1 MKILNQYIS
10 EEGKRVT
17 QYSRD
22 GVNVTHTV
30 VDDVPQEVTEQ
41 EEVIEEAPP
50 TPTIEE
56 KILYET
62 QYQTMLIETSMSF

>member
-1 MKILNQYIS
+1 MEILNQYIN

-30 VDDVPQEVTEQ
+30 IDDVPQEVTEP
-41 EEVIEEAPP
+41 IEEATP
-50 TPTIEE
+50 TPTVEE
-56 KILYET
+56 QILTET
-62 QYQTMLIETSMSF
+62 KYQTILLEMSIGL

>member
-1 MKILNQYIS
+1 MEILNQYIN

-30 VDDVPQEVTEQ
+30 VDDVPQEVTEPI
-41 EEVIEEAPP
+41 EEVP
-50 TPTIEE
+50 PTIEE

>member
-1 MKILNQYIS
+1 MEILNPYIN
-10 EEGKRVT
+10 EDGKRVT

-22 GVNVTHTV
+22 GINVTHTV
-30 VDDVPQEVTEQ
+30 TDDVPQEVPERPI
-41 EEVIEEAPP
+41 EEVVP

>member
-1 MKILNQYIS
+1 MEILNQYIN

-30 VDDVPQEVTEQ
+30 IDDVPQEVTEP
-41 EEVIEEAPP
+41 IEETPSEP
-50 TPTIEE
+50 TVEE
-56 KILYET
+56 QILTET
-62 QYQTMLIETSMSF
+62 KYQTILLEMSIGL